1 MLEIDHFATHDK
13 PLRIAV
19 VTETWPPDLNGVSIT
34 MHRLCLELQS
44 RGHSVQVIRP
54 RHKQSQTD
62 LQAPAEFEQTLTRGI
77 PIPNYPEFRLGLP
90 SKRLLIKLWTH
101 QRPDIVHLATEGPLG
116 WSGIQ
121 AARKLKLPTSS
132 DFRTN
137 FHNYSHHY
145 GVGRLKKAITLY
157 LRKFHN
163 LTNCTTVPTDRV
175 QTELAQL
182 GFRHLR
188 VIGRGVDTKRFH
200 PGMRNHSLRN
210 EWGARLQTRVYLYVG
225 RLTPEKNPL
234 LLART
239 WDAIRTG
246 DPEAQLVIV
255 GDGPAADIYRRL
267 LPNAR
272 FAGSQTGT
280 TLAAYYASSDF
291 FLFPSITETY
301 GNVVAEAMSSGLV
314 TLAFGYAA
322 PAELMT
328 HAHNGYI
335 ARYNDEDHY
344 LQLAAQIALLGDQEL
359 GKIRERARATLINRG
374 WDVVTMQMESLWREL
389 LVTHRY
395 SLPGLNVFAGLTDP

>member
-19 VTETWPPDLNGVSIT
+19 VTETWPPDVNGVSIT
-34 MHRLCLELQS
+34 MHRLCLELRN

-54 RHKQSQTD
+54 RHKKSQAD
-62 LQAPAEFEQTLTRGI
+62 PNAPAEFEQTLTRGI

-90 SKRLLIKLWTH
+90 SKRLLVSLWTH

-121 AARKLKLPTSS
+121 AAKKLKLPTSS

-145 GVGRLKKAITLY
+145 GVGGLKKAITLY

-163 LTNCTTVPTDRV
+163 LTDFTTVPTDHV
-175 QTELAQL
+175 QAELAML
-182 GFRHLR
+182 GFRRLR
-188 VIGRGVDTKRFH
+188 VIGRGVDTKSFH
-200 PGMRNHSLRN
+200 PGMRNQLLRH
-210 EWGARLQTRVYLYVG
+210 EWDANPQTRVYLYVG
-225 RLTPEKNPL
+225 RLAPEKNPL

-239 WDAIRTG
+239 WDAIRAG
-246 DPEAQLVIV
+246 DPKAKLIIV
-255 GDGPAADIYRRL
+255 GDGPAADIYRKL
-267 LPNAR
+267 LPTAR
-272 FAGSQTGT
+272 FAGSLTGT
-280 TLAAYYASSDF
+280 SLAAYYASSDI
-291 FLFPSITETY
+291 FLFPSVTETY
-301 GNVVAEAMSSGLV
+301 GNVVAEAMSSGLL
-314 TLAFGYAA
+314 TLAFEYAA

-328 HAHNGYI
+328 HALNGYL

-344 LQLAAQIALLGDQEL
+344 LHLAQQIALMSGQEL
-359 GKIRERARATLINRG
+359 ENVRERARATMMNRG
-374 WDVVTMQMESLWREL
+374 WDIVTMQMESLWREL

-395 SLPGLNVFAGLTDP
+395 SLPGLSEFAGLTNP